1 MRDRSAVLDIPDRHA
16 FDSLDKSGSPP
27 LSAVIIRIY
36 FDTPL
41 LMAESFRHPK
51 GPRMGF
57 KCGLVGL
64 PNAGKS
70 TVFNAL
76 TRLGVEASAYPF
88 CTIDPHFGVVPL
100 EDDRLNRIRAA
111 AGSAK
116 KTPTVLEFV
125 DIAGLVEG
133 ASRGEGLGNQFLSH
147 IQRVDAITHVVR
159 CFEDPNVAHPCG
171 SLDPVRDAGIVET
184 ELILHDMEVLER
196 NVAKVRT
203 AARSGNAELARKL
216 AAYESLLSV
225 LERRP
230 VDDGVLDEGGRE
242 AVLELNLL
250 SFKPVIFLANTGE
263 TARAG
268 SNPTARL
275 AEFASSRR
283 SLCLTF
289 SGKVQAEV
297 AELPEGE
304 QTEFLKSMG
313 VMENGVQ
320 MLIQAGY
327 AVLHLIT
334 FFTANEN
341 EAHAWTVPKGTPVAE
356 AAGRVHT
363 DFERNFIKAE
373 IIPFTALEKH
383 ASLKALHD
391 HGLVQVHG
399 RDYAVQDGDWV
410 TFRIRK

>member
-1 MRDRSAVLDIPDRHA
+1 
-16 FDSLDKSGSPP
+16 
-27 LSAVIIRIY
+27 
-36 FDTPL
+36 
-41 LMAESFRHPK
+41 
-51 GPRMGF
+51 MGF

-88 CTIDPHFGVVPL
+88 CTIDPHFGIVPL
-100 EDDRLNRIRAA
+100 EDLRLDRIGIA

-147 IQRVDAITHVVR
+147 IQRVDAIAHVVR
-159 CFEDPNVAHPCG
+159 CFDDSNVSHPCG
-171 SLDPVRDAGIVET
+171 SLDPARDAEIVET
-184 ELILHDMEVLER
+184 ELILHDLEVLER
-196 NVAKVRT
+196 NAARVRT
-203 AARSGNAELARKL
+203 AARSGNAELARRL
-216 AAYESLLSV
+216 AAYEALLAA
-225 LERRP
+225 LDRRP
-230 VDDGVLDEGGRE
+230 VDDGALGDAERE
-242 AVLELNLL
+242 AVRELNLL
-250 SFKPVIFLANTGE
+250 AFKPVIFLANTGE
-263 TARAG
+263 NAG
-268 SNPTARL
+268 AAAAWTRRL
-275 AEFASSRR
+275 EAFASSRR

-289 SGKVQAEV
+289 SAKIQAEI

-304 QTEFLKSMG
+304 QAEFLGGMG
-313 VMENGVQ
+313 IRENGVQ
-320 MLIQAGY
+320 TLIQAGN
-327 AVLHLIT
+327 AVLRLIA

-341 EAHAWTVPKGTPVAE
+341 EARAWTVRKGTGVAA
-356 AAGRVHT
+356 AAGLVHT

-373 IIPFTALEKH
+373 VIPFAAVGKH
-383 ASLKALHD
+383 PSLKTLHD
-391 HGLVQVHG
+391 LGLVQVHG